1 MALIDG
7 EEAGGEGKG
16 GREWWR
22 EREKGRKRPEAGE
35 ERRRKLL
42 FCEQIT
48 NVVEGSAGSVG
59 KHFAVHEK
67 AGGH

>member
-1 MALIDG
+1 M
-7 EEAGGEGKG
+7 E
-16 GREWWR
+16 R
-22 EREKGRKRPEAGE
+22 EREKEGKRQEAGE

-48 NVVEGSAGSVG
+48 NVVEGSAGSAG
-59 KHFAVHEK
+59 KRFAVHEK